1 MSQETDKSKSPVK
14 KKPQN
19 RGLGRGLSAL
29 MSDISAIPQDESAKD
44 GSTEVIHKGRSEN
57 VETLN
62 VKTEPDVT
70 DRRVQFVSIDKLER
84 NPDQPR
90 RFFDKEKLAELT
102 GSIKIKGVLQP
113 ILVRPVS
120 QGKKD
125 RFQIVAGE
133 RRWQASMAAGL
144 TAMPVLIRDL
154 NDEEVLQIGVIENVQ
169 RADLNPI
176 EEAKAYDALISQFY
190 RKQEEVAEAVGK
202 SRSYIT
208 NMLRLLKLPEIAQ
221 DMLAEGKLS
230 TGHARAIISA
240 PDPIALAREIS
251 EKSLSVREAEDWV
264 RRIKKAGGETP
275 KARRYKD
282 ADTQAV
288 ETRLMDA
295 LGLEVDLNHKG
306 PGGNLKLSY
315 KTGEQL
321 EEIIQKLTKT

>member
-1 MSQETDKSKSPVK
+1 MIFLPC
-14 KKPQN
+14 
-19 RGLGRGLSAL
+19 
-29 MSDISAIPQDESAKD
+29 PQDAAPASSPKPPKANPTQKA
-44 GSTEVIHKGRSEN
+44 TEA
-57 VETLN
+57 
-62 VKTEPDVT
+62 PDVT
-70 DRRVQFVSIDKLER
+70 DKRVQFVSIDKLER

-90 RFFDKEKLAELT
+90 RHFDKDKLAELT
-102 GSIKIKGVLQP
+102 ESIKAKGVLQP

-120 QGKKD
+120 GSGSS

-133 RRWQASMAAGL
+133 RRWQASTAAGL
-144 TAMPVLIRDL
+144 TTMPVLIREL

-176 EEAKAYDALISQFY
+176 EEAKAYEVLISDFY

-208 NMLRLLKLPEIAQ
+208 NMLRLLKLPRRAQ
-221 DMLAEGKLS
+221 DMLAVGKIT

-240 PDPIALAREIS
+240 PDPVALADEIA

-264 RRIKKAGGETP
+264 RRIKKHGDKKP
-275 KARRYKD
+275 SARKYKD

-288 ETRLMDA
+288 EKRLTDA
-295 LGLEVDLNHKG
+295 LGLHVDLNHKG
-306 PGGNLKLSY
+306 PGGALKISY

-321 EEIIQKLTKT
+321 ENIIRKLADN